1 MRLID
6 WVSSVSLPVSTKRS
20 SLPFDSFPV
29 SRLIGINIPVAMAS
43 LVDFVARGDLDG
55 MRECLDRGDDPL
67 SCDEEHKNA
76 LDVAAVLGRFEC
88 LHEIFD
94 RGVDVNWSSASGYT
108 SLHRAAIWGHLHCVT
123 SLVQSGADMSIRNRR
138 GETAKDVAARYDQQ
152 DIVDFLD
159 QTEARD
165 SLKDAIQGIR
175 GILSN
180 ADRIAGKWNK
190 EDKSKTAALCNE
202 KSSWMEAHLDA
213 TPHEIYR
220 QKKHLEE
227 AMQPSLTK
235 LEPPVA

>member
-94 RGVDVNWSSASGYT
+94 RGVDVNWSSASG
-108 SLHRAAIWGHLHCVT
+108 SKR
-123 SLVQSGADMSIRNRR
+123 
-138 GETAKDVAARYDQQ
+138 
-152 DIVDFLD
+152 LD
-159 QTEARD
+159 KR
-165 SLKDAIQGIR
+165 
-175 GILSN
+175 
-180 ADRIAGKWNK
+180 
-190 EDKSKTAALCNE
+190 SK
-202 KSSWMEAHLDA
+202 
-213 TPHEIYR
+213 R
-220 QKKHLEE
+220 
-227 AMQPSLTK
+227 
-235 LEPPVA
+235 